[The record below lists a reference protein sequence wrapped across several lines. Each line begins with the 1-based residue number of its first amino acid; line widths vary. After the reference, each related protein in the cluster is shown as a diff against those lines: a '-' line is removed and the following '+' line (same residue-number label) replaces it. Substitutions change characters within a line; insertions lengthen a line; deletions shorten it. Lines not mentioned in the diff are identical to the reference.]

1 MKVSIISEIRK
12 KFPHYP
18 EYYSDEE
25 EKERVVAE
33 AQEIKQY
40 LMSENGFQRILG
52 KRRILQK
59 IHILISIAICVLL
72 LLLLILKYP
81 KWQQNS
87 VIPYIKDCY
96 ILNVSL
102 AYLLKGLY
110 SIVLSYLITYSIIEI
125 FIAYTYGQARVY
137 EQCQY
142 PILAPDTWEIYYR
155 SQNIDCEKLHR
166 DLQHDTNKKIIW
178 LVIFVLLSILSAI
191 LLFIPSKIYPDNGI
205 IEISIITILIIMTV
219 ISFWKFK
226 NIYII

>member
-1 MKVSIISEIRK
+1 MGKVIAQIRK

-18 EYYSDEE
+18 ECYSDEE
-25 EKERVVAE
+25 EKERIRAE
-33 AQEIKQY
+33 DQEIKQY
-40 LMSENGFQRILG
+40 LISENGYQRILG
-52 KRRILQK
+52 RRRSLQK
-59 IHILISIAICVLL
+59 IHTVISIAVCVLL
-72 LLLLILKYP
+72 LLLLIFKYP
-81 KWQQNS
+81 EWEQNS

-96 ILNVSL
+96 IFNVSL
-102 AYLLKGLY
+102 TFLLKGLY

-155 SQNIDCEKLHR
+155 SQNINCEKLHS

-191 LLFIPSKIYPDNGI
+191 LLFIPSKIYTDNGI

-219 ISFWKFK
+219 ISFWNFK
-226 NIYII
+226 KTYII